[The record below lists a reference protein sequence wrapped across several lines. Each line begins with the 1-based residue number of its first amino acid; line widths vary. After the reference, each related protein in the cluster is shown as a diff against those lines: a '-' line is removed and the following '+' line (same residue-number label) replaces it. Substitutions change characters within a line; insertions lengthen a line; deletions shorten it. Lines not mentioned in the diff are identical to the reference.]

1 MEVVDEQDGSDHADT
16 VSESISDADRSDL
29 PQGEK
34 SGADSNTQTGT
45 KTESTAGVISEDDGP
60 LTGKAALTIRILSDI
75 WLLVMAG
82 LVILFTVRYLIFYSK
97 ARWNSRSYDG
107 KYFTTSIETPFVIG
121 FISPK
126 IFIPI
131 HFNDDEREYI
141 LNHEWTHIKNKDGV
155 IKLFSYFVLCLH
167 WFNPLVWLAFILL
180 CADIEMRV
188 DEETTELFDV
198 DMIKE
203 YCLSL
208 VRHAELDRRG
218 SFLQNTAFSGLG
230 FGGMETKLR
239 IKNLLKSKKMSKVMM
254 ILSICLTFCVV
265 FLVSSRSNG
274 SMIEDYLERAGQREE
289 VVEDVKETETIVSET
304 TEGTTEPTT
313 ESTTTPS
320 ETTEPTQTTRKG
332 RYSCYEDAYLDI
344 IDELGGEKNGNLK
357 FALVHIGWDEIPE
370 LVVSEFSVADNGTG
384 LYTKEQLERMF
395 VLTVYTFRT
404 DRTYKVI
411 DSALSDLGSE
421 MFYCYEPYNENICHY
436 QATDFGYA
444 YGQPYTVFGRTMDAY
459 IYNQPGEYIE
469 YSVDTPNCV
478 LAGYADAKTMIEYLR
493 SGNVVTDFLPEIHT
507 PQFAPNPSSMT
518 PETSETDVTAY
529 TIDTTPYTSYDPTAP
544 SESQTIPA
552 ETGEYKPTRRYIDD
566 ISMYYGTY
574 SYLDFKVVTIEP
586 ADTSGFIRLSFF
598 KRGYAYMAP
607 TDIQLMDNIAEF
619 YYKFDYDTNVN
630 GVIDPDETYYRKCTL
645 ELGEG
650 YVILMIEDIPSSEY
664 VPGLDVSPN
673 VYFPEKLA
681 AGEKYEYTMDDRRDL
696 ASNSESGDV

>member
-1 MEVVDEQDGSDHADT
+1 MNAIFAKILEMSLYGSIAILAVLLFRLIFRNCPKRVLIVFWIAVAIRLVIPFNFTSPTSLLSVERLFSGKDGTEKVEVVDEDEQEGLDLVDTDTAALSDT
-16 VSESISDADRSDL
+16 DRSDL
-29 PQGEK
+29 PKGEK
-34 SGADSNTQTGT
+34 SGADSKAGT
-45 KTESTAGVISEDDGP
+45 KAERAEVSNHSESGP
-60 LTGKAALTIRILSDI
+60 LTGNAALTIRILSDI

-239 IKNLLKSKKMSKVMM
+239 IKNLLKSKQMSKVMM
-254 ILSICLTFCVV
+254 ILSICLTFSVV
-265 FLVSSRSNG
+265 FLVSARSNG

-289 VVEDVKETETIVSET
+289 VVEEAEPEVSET
-304 TEGTTEPTT
+304 TEVTTEPTT
-313 ESTTTPS
+313 EATTTPS
-320 ETTEPTQTTRKG
+320 ETTEPSETTRKG

-344 IDELGGEKNGNLK
+344 IESLGGEGNENVK
-357 FALVHIGWDEIPE
+357 YALVNIGWDEIPE
-370 LVVSEFSVADNGTG
+370 LVISKPYKESSDVSV
-384 LYTKEQLERMF
+384 YTEEQMRNMF

-404 DRTYKVI
+404 DRTYSVI
-411 DSALSDLGSE
+411 DSAISDYGSD
-421 MFYCYEPYNENICHY
+421 MFYCYEPYNENICYY
-436 QATDFGYA
+436 QSLDFGYA
-444 YGQPYTVFGRTMDAY
+444 YGQPYTVFQQTMDSC
-459 IYNQPGEYIE
+459 IYHQTGEYI
-469 YSVDTPNCV
+469 
-478 LAGYADAKTMIEYLR
+478 
-493 SGNVVTDFLPEIHT
+493 
-507 PQFAPNPSSMT
+507 
-518 PETSETDVTAY
+518 
-529 TIDTTPYTSYDPTAP
+529 
-544 SESQTIPA
+544 
-552 ETGEYKPTRRYIDD
+552 
-566 ISMYYGTY
+566 
-574 SYLDFKVVTIEP
+574 
-586 ADTSGFIRLSFF
+586 
-598 KRGYAYMAP
+598 
-607 TDIQLMDNIAEF
+607 
-619 YYKFDYDTNVN
+619 
-630 GVIDPDETYYRKCTL
+630 
-645 ELGEG
+645 
-650 YVILMIEDIPSSEY
+650 
-664 VPGLDVSPN
+664 
-673 VYFPEKLA
+673 
-681 AGEKYEYTMDDRRDL
+681 
-696 ASNSESGDV
+696 